1 MFFYFLTQKACGVLK
16 IGIPFLDVSANGT
29 TLM

>member
-1 MFFYFLTQKACGVLK
+1 MFFYLLIQKACGVLK

-29 TLM
+29 TFI